1 METPQDSFRRKNNFM
16 NGKTQNMATS
26 AASDKN
32 TDTDTLQKCW
42 LAEGREPDS
51 RTTVIG
57 PEASAQKR
65 VTPGHWHKE
74 FSCACWCG
82 WLQNDAIL
90 GIIEHYITVLKIK

>member
-57 PEASAQKR
+57 PEVWPQFKR
-65 VTPGHWHKE
+65 GLLQVTDTKNFHVHVGVDDYEAMPFW
-74 FSCACWCG
+74 A
-82 WLQNDAIL
+82 
-90 GIIEHYITVLKIK
+90 

>member
-57 PEASAQKR
+57 PEVWPQLKR
-65 VTPGHWHKE
+65 GLLQVTDTKNFQVHVGVDDYKAMPFW
-74 FSCACWCG
+74 A
-82 WLQNDAIL
+82 
-90 GIIEHYITVLKIK
+90 

>member
-32 TDTDTLQKCW
+32 TDTDTLQQCW

-57 PEASAQKR
+57 PEVWPQLKR
-65 VTPGHWHKE
+65 GLLQVTDTKNFHVHVGVDDYKAMPFW
-74 FSCACWCG
+74 A
-82 WLQNDAIL
+82 
-90 GIIEHYITVLKIK
+90 